1 MMPSSLRLPS
11 VTAAVIVAGLA
22 AVMAPGARASEPA
35 AQIVV
40 RPAAGRDASSLR
52 HAIHASGA
60 HIVGTASGGR
70 TVVQAADAD
79 AVDRT
84 VAALRRAPAV
94 ASAGPRLIA
103 RVAAAPVPDDT
114 GVAARSAEAAG
125 GWAQVQWDLTGP
137 LGVHAPDAWAIAG
150 AVGRQPGAGVTV
162 GVIDTGLAYADRP
175 PYRRSPDILPTH
187 VARGYDLVDNDPF
200 PNDRNGH
207 GTFVASTIIA
217 AENNNYGMV
226 GIAWGARVMPVRA
239 LNGDGVGTAARI
251 ASGMRWA
258 VDHGADV
265 INVSIELV
273 DRITAQPQTMTVD
286 PQIREAVR
294 YAAAHDVLVVA
305 AAGNSASPDVPSTR
319 LGSDILYVGGST
331 EHGCLGDYSNFG
343 HGVDLVAPG
352 GGGDSQIAGDPH
364 CQPDATRGRNV
375 EQVSFKRPFI
385 GRFRIIG
392 DRTGRPGLAGTSMAA
407 PHASAVAAL
416 VLASGVLGPHPT
428 PAKLQQRIV
437 STAQSLGPGAPPR
450 YYGAGLLDAAAALR
464 GTQSPPAPAPTL
476 SG

>member
-1 MMPSSLRLPS
+1 MPSSLRLPS
-11 VTAAVIVAGLA
+11 LIAILA
-22 AVMAPGARASEPA
+22 AVGSAAVAAPSARASDAA
-35 AQIVV
+35 AQILV
-40 RPAAGRDASSLR
+40 RAAAGDDAASLR
-52 HAIHASGA
+52 AAVHGTGA
-60 HIVGTASGGR
+60 RVVGRARGGR
-70 TVVQAADAD
+70 TVVQAASAS

-94 ASAGPRLIA
+94 GSAAPRLIA
-103 RVAAAPVPDDT
+103 RVAAPVPDDT
-114 GVAARSAEAAG
+114 GLAARSAEAAG

-137 LGVHAPDAWAIAG
+137 FGVHAPEAWAIERAAG
-150 AVGRQPGAGVTV
+150 RRPGAGVTV
-162 GVIDTGLAYADRP
+162 GVVDTGLAYADRP
-175 PYRRSPDILPTH
+175 PFRRSPDISPAH

-217 AENNNYGMV
+217 AQNNNYGMV
-226 GIAWGARVMPVRA
+226 GIAYGAKVMPVRA
-239 LNGDGVGTAARI
+239 LNGNGFGTAARI
-251 ASGMRWA
+251 ARGMRWA
-258 VDHGADV
+258 VDHGANV
-265 INVSIELV
+265 LNVSIELI

-352 GGGDSQIAGDPH
+352 GGGDAQIAGDPH
-364 CQPDATRGRNV
+364 CQPAGARGRNV
-375 EQVSFKRPFI
+375 EQVSFKRPTV
-385 GRFRIIG
+385 GNFRIIG
-392 DRTGRPGLAGTSMAA
+392 DRNGRPGLAGTSMAA
-407 PHASAVAAL
+407 PHASAMAAL
-416 VLASGVLGPHPT
+416 VLSSGVLGKDPT
-428 PAKLQQRIV
+428 PARLQQRLTA
-437 STAQSLGPGAPPR
+437 TAQSLGPGANPR

-464 GTQSPPAPAPTL
+464 GTKTPPAT
-476 SG
+476 